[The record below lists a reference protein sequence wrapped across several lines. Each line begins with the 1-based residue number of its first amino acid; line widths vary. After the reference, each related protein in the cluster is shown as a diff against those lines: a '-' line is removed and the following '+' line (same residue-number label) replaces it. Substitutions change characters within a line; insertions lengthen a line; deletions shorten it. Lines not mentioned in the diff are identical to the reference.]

1 MTPEEEKTVD
11 HLLELVS
18 SLANLTQ
25 TQANMLETLSRQN
38 MELVSHIQALEV
50 ISRAQK

>member
-11 HLLELVS
+11 QLVEMVS

-25 TQANMLETLSRQN
+25 TQANLLETLSRQN
-38 MELVSHIQALEV
+38 MQLVSRIQALEA
-50 ISRAQK
+50 IWRAQK